1 MERTGFFK
9 AGSVRGNTPKILA
22 YIRARSTI
30 NQGEMIEFLRSLGY
44 DKPAIQFNQLTSRG
58 FFKGKKIIRTLV
70 QAPVGSQVTATKMK
84 ELQKAAKFLY
94 QNKKIAS
101 PDYYENSKSDRAKIS
116 QRVQKGGGVFKKLL
130 SDPLPLKT
138 QQKIKE
144 VFPEAD
150 FSKSKWGV
158 DYPDPKGQEIKRFVR
173 LGFKE
178 TTRDH
183 LTNKQIADIKSKF
196 SDVPESKWNFRTK
209 TNPKGFKYGL
219 SPTKNES
226 MTSKIVT
233 FISQKPHHAKEF
245 AFRFGKG
252 ENYLLTVFDRI
263 RGKLGPK
270 DNTYVPKYQNQKIV
284 GFQDNTPKGGGKV
297 YHHADYKGKGLKI
310 MEHPE
315 FARANETV
323 KLIEKTRN
331 VELKGS
337 TFNKL
342 LNSLLKSPGTTPFAS
357 ALERHHADLIKDPAG
372 LQILTRDQNRYEQRI
387 QKAVKRQVN
396 PISIE
401 EADKLL
407 KQKGIRASIQG
418 EPVGAP
424 IIRPEKQIA
433 DYTKYILRK
442 IQASSVPEKEKIAVA
457 FGCRGAAEGGRIG
470 YALGSAT
477 MNCIN
482 AKLTNDPIQ
491 SSMKLRA
498 TEGIGKIR
506 GAATS
511 FLKMLGRGGVKAAPY
526 AALAAVGAGI
536 EPLVKQFRID
546 DPTTYLTDESQMKGM
561 LLATIEGETPKVD
574 EEILNWQYPGLAAA
588 TAAGAVPGAKT
599 VFQERRGVGP
609 RGPLPGGVGKTR
621 AALGLRGVLG
631 KALGASFSPLAVAAT
646 LPISVAAQRA
656 GGTDY
661 GDIATDPLNWMAPA
675 FASTGAEM
683 ATRGV
688 KNPLLLK
695 ALRMGMSPRT
705 LSLVSR
711 RFGIPGLAVSAGMWG
726 YDKWKNRGVNDTED

>member
-1 MERTGFFK
+1 
-9 AGSVRGNTPKILA
+9 
-22 YIRARSTI
+22 
-30 NQGEMIEFLRSLGY
+30 
-44 DKPAIQFNQLTSRG
+44 
-58 FFKGKKIIRTLV
+58 
-70 QAPVGSQVTATKMK
+70 
-84 ELQKAAKFLY
+84 
-94 QNKKIAS
+94 
-101 PDYYENSKSDRAKIS
+101 
-116 QRVQKGGGVFKKLL
+116 
-130 SDPLPLKT
+130 
-138 QQKIKE
+138 
-144 VFPEAD
+144 
-150 FSKSKWGV
+150 
-158 DYPDPKGQEIKRFVR
+158 
-173 LGFKE
+173 
-178 TTRDH
+178 
-183 LTNKQIADIKSKF
+183 
-196 SDVPESKWNFRTK
+196 
-209 TNPKGFKYGL
+209 
-219 SPTKNES
+219 

-506 GAATS
+506 
-511 FLKMLGRGGVKAAPY
+511 
-526 AALAAVGAGI
+526 
-536 EPLVKQFRID
+536 
-546 DPTTYLTDESQMKGM
+546 
-561 LLATIEGETPKVD
+561 
-574 EEILNWQYPGLAAA
+574 
-588 TAAGAVPGAKT
+588 
-599 VFQERRGVGP
+599 
-609 RGPLPGGVGKTR
+609 
-621 AALGLRGVLG
+621 
-631 KALGASFSPLAVAAT
+631 
-646 LPISVAAQRA
+646 
-656 GGTDY
+656 
-661 GDIATDPLNWMAPA
+661 
-675 FASTGAEM
+675 
-683 ATRGV
+683 
-688 KNPLLLK
+688 
-695 ALRMGMSPRT
+695 
-705 LSLVSR
+705 
-711 RFGIPGLAVSAGMWG
+711 
-726 YDKWKNRGVNDTED
+726 